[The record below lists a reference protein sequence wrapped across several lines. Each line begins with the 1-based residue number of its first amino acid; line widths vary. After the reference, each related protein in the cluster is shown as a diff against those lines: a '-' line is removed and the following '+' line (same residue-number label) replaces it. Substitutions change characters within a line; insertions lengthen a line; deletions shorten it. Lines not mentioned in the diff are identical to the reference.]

1 MIVNEIQAQSG
12 NETPS
17 NQVHDGSE
25 LIEIDYSQA
34 LQFCNTK
41 CEEMFE
47 ITTSSNP
54 VEILDLTK
62 TNEMLNE
69 KKFIHTKLT

>member
-1 MIVNEIQAQSG
+1 M

-17 NQVHDGSE
+17 NQVHEENE

-41 CEEMFE
+41 CKDMFQ
-47 ITTSSNP
+47 ITASSNP
-54 VEILDLTK
+54 FEFLDLTK

-69 KKFIHTKLT
+69 KKFILTKMT